1 MRFLRLG
8 VAGMRGEVGSGLTP
22 LNAINFA
29 SAFGSWLDG
38 GTVVVGRDTRMSSDM
53 LYNAVVASLLSCGC
67 RVYNA
72 DICPAPLLHFAVPH
86 LRADGGLLIGAGHH
100 PANWNAIVP
109 LTRTGAYLNN
119 TQVQEL
125 LDIYHAR
132 KYDMKKWTGIGM
144 VEAIPGDVA
153 ERYLD
158 TILSMVDTAV
168 IAKRHFN
175 VVADFCNGSG
185 SVLAESFSRRLGV
198 NMTGINNELSG
209 ILPHDPEPRPRSGFQ
224 VKSIMHPLHADA
236 GFIFNS
242 DMSRISVVTNSGETL
257 SEEYT
262 FPLVADH
269 LLARSPRPGVVIT
282 NTCTTRTLD
291 DIVARHSGE
300 VIKTKVGQA
309 YIIDMMQEHQAV
321 LGGDGSGSIAA
332 GPVKGY
338 DSFLGVALILEALA
352 LNKCNLDKLTGH
364 LPRYELS
371 KKKIPCQAANAY
383 SMLRRLRG
391 HFPDAEVND
400 EDGIRF
406 DWPDVWIHLR
416 NSSTEP
422 IIRMIVEWNNRED
435 AEERA
440 LQMRGIMERLVSS

>member
-29 SAFGSWLDG
+29 SSFGSWLDG
-38 GTVVVGRDTRMSSDM
+38 GVVVVGRDTRVSSDM
-53 LYNAVVASLLSCGC
+53 LYNAVVAALLSCGC

-72 DICPAPLLHFAVPH
+72 GICPAPLLHFAVPA
-86 LRADGGLLIGAGHH
+86 LNADGGILIGAGHH

-109 LTRTGAYLNN
+109 LNRTGAYLNSM
-119 TQVQEL
+119 QVQEL
-125 LDIYHAR
+125 LDIYHAARYDIR
-132 KYDMKKWTGIGM
+132 KWNGVGQVDAVPSDIG
-144 VEAIPGDVA
+144 ES
-153 ERYLD
+153 YLD
-158 TILSMVDTAV
+158 TILAQVDTAA
-168 IAKRHFN
+168 IAGCHFKII
-175 VVADFCNGSG
+175 ADFCNGSG
-185 SVLAESFSRRLGV
+185 SILAESFARRLGLE
-198 NMTGINNELSG
+198 MIGINNELSG

-224 VKSIMHPLHADA
+224 ARSIMRPLNADA
-236 GFIFNS
+236 GFVFNS

-269 LLARSPRPGVVIT
+269 LLSKSGRGIVIT

-291 DIVARHSGE
+291 DIVSSHGGE

-309 YIIDMMQEHQAV
+309 YIIDMMQEHGAV
-321 LGGDGSGSIAA
+321 LGGDGSGSVAA

-338 DSFLGVALILEALA
+338 DSFTGIALILEALA
-352 LNKCNLDKLTGH
+352 LNKCTLDKLTSR

-391 HFPDAEVND
+391 HFPDAEVNE

-406 DWPDVWIHLR
+406 DWPDGWIHLR

-422 IIRMIVEWNNRED
+422 IIRMIVEWKNREE

-440 LQMRGIMERLVSS
+440 VQMRGIMERLVSS